1 MTSISAEAKYASLN
15 RPARALLTAALM
27 LGAIFAPIPFPFKVP
42 AFAAV
47 ALAWIWI
54 ENRSLAP
61 VGLQPSFRPRST
73 FLWTSLAVVGVI
85 FVLGELINPVI
96 EWVFSKEADHSEYGP
111 LYGNK
116 DLALKLWLSALFSA
130 AIAEEI
136 IYRGFLLHQLSI
148 LLPKGKASEW
158 IAILIGGLTFAV
170 PHYTQGVVGFISIA
184 LVGILFGW
192 IFFRSGRNL
201 WSLMLA
207 HALIDTWGIY
217 SLYRGW

>member
-1 MTSISAEAKYASLN
+1 MISISSGAEGASLN
-15 RPARALLTAALM
+15 RPIRALLTVALM
-27 LGAIFAPIPFPFKVP
+27 LGAMFAPIPFPFKVP
-42 AFAAV
+42 TFALV

-73 FLWTSLAVVGVI
+73 FLWTSLAVVGVVV
-85 FVLGELINPVI
+85 VLGYLINPAL
-96 EWVFSKEADHSEYGP
+96 EWMFSKEADHSEYGP
-111 LYGNK
+111 LYGNQE
-116 DLALKLWLSALFSA
+116 LALKLWASALLSA

-136 IYRGFLLHQLSI
+136 IYRGFLLNQLSI

-158 IAILIGGLTFAV
+158 IAILIGGLAFAV

-184 LVGILFGW
+184 LVGIFFGW

-201 WSLMLA
+201 WCLFLA